1 VCSVQPAGCPVQ
13 SLHGHTTDQL
23 ASAISKANR
32 TSQQRRRSSQKPPA
46 ELYET
51 FKSKF
56 PGIAHNANVNTT
68 TSADVVSGA
77 TALDVAPSV
86 LPMYVRTAHA
96 YAPWCALDCIL
107 TRVDT
112 DNITDPLLQTL
123 NR

>member
-1 VCSVQPAGCPVQ
+1 VQPAGCPVQ

-56 PGIAHNANVNTT
+56 PGIAHSANVNTT

-96 YAPWCALDCIL
+96 YAPLCTLDCIAM
-107 TRVDT
+107 RVIT
-112 DNITDPLLQTL
+112 DNIPDPLLQKL

>member
-1 VCSVQPAGCPVQ
+1 VQPAGCPVQ

-56 PGIAHNANVNTT
+56 PGIAHSANVNT

-96 YAPWCALDCIL
+96 YAPLCTLDCIAM
-107 TRVDT
+107 RVIT
-112 DNITDPLLQTL
+112 DNTPDPLLQKL

>member
-1 VCSVQPAGCPVQ
+1 MCSVQPAGCPVQ

-32 TSQQRRRSSQKPPA
+32 TSQQYRRSSQKPPA

-68 TSADVVSGA
+68 TSANVVPGA
-77 TALDVAPSV
+77 TALDVAPAV
-86 LPMYVRTAHA
+86 LPMYVVRTRLQSRRA
-96 YAPWCALDCIL
+96 
-107 TRVDT
+107 
-112 DNITDPLLQTL
+112 ITDDITDRLLQTH

>member
-1 VCSVQPAGCPVQ
+1 VQPAGCPVQ

-23 ASAISKANR
+23 ASTISKANL
-32 TSQQRRRSSQKPPA
+32 TSQQHRRSSQKPPA

-56 PGIAHNANVNTT
+56 PGIAHSTNVNT

-96 YAPWCALDCIL
+96 YAPLCTLDCIAM
-107 TRVDT
+107 RVIT
-112 DNITDPLLQTL
+112 DNIPDPLLQKL

>member
-1 VCSVQPAGCPVQ
+1 MQCAARCCPVQ

-32 TSQQRRRSSQKPPA
+32 TSKQHRRSSQKPPA

-68 TSADVVSGA
+68 TTSADVPHVVPGA

-86 LPMYVRTAHA
+86 LPVYVRAAHRMH
-96 YAPWCALDCIL
+96 C
-107 TRVDT
+107 
-112 DNITDPLLQTL
+112 N
-123 NR
+123 